1 MPGGGFLKPHTAFA
15 DSEVAVPSGSIKLK
29 YHPLMRVALLCY
41 ITFVLWCIKLPFLN
55 AAAAFSAELIQCGA
69 PVPSCFSMQERPS
82 LSLGVWV
89 PSCPTFHQ
97 VQGGCCKRFG
107 RSGRICKGPGQSS
120 ETVLLTSWMSDL
132 PQPPPHWDSS
142 LCKLVPSRS
151 RLWICRGGCL
161 LYRLSHPECAF
172 KYAGTPILRSPHTW
186 TCNGPW
192 AVVFVILAYLH
203 HAKLTLQDWLWGV
216 GGWKR
221 VCILLRVG
229 L

>member
-1 MPGGGFLKPHTAFA
+1 MNALGGFLKPHTALA

-89 PSCPTFHQ
+89 SSCPTFHQ

-132 PQPPPHWDSS
+132 GPPPP
-142 LCKLVPSRS
+142 L
-151 RLWICRGGCL
+151 GQ
-161 LYRLSHPECAF
+161 
-172 KYAGTPILRSPHTW
+172 
-186 TCNGPW
+186 
-192 AVVFVILAYLH
+192 
-203 HAKLTLQDWLWGV
+203 LTLQVSPIQIPPLDMQ
-216 GGWKR
+216 GGLPALQIVPPR
-221 VCILLRVG
+221 VRF
-229 L
+229 

>member
-97 VQGGCCKRFG
+97 VQGGCCKRG
-107 RSGRICKGPGQSS
+107 SVGAAGSVKDQDRALKQCCSHLGCRTC
-120 ETVLLTSWMSDL
+120 
-132 PQPPPHWDSS
+132 PPPS
-142 LCKLVPSRS
+142 
-151 RLWICRGGCL
+151 GQ
-161 LYRLSHPECAF
+161 
-172 KYAGTPILRSPHTW
+172 
-186 TCNGPW
+186 
-192 AVVFVILAYLH
+192 
-203 HAKLTLQDWLWGV
+203 LTLQVSPIQIPPLDMQ
-216 GGWKR
+216 GGLPALQIVPPR
-221 VCILLRVG
+221 VRF
-229 L
+229 